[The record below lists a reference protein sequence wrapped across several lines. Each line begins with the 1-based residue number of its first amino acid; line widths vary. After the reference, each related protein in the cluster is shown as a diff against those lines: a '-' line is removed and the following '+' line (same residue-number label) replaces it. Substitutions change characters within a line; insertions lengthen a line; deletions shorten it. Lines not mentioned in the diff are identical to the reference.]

1 MLGSYNAGITKYNTP
16 KKINIRYHR
25 GKLTILETIVFSLDI
40 RPLKI
45 LSVKAKLVPVS
56 LH

>member
-1 MLGSYNAGITKYNTP
+1 MLGCYNAGITKYNTP